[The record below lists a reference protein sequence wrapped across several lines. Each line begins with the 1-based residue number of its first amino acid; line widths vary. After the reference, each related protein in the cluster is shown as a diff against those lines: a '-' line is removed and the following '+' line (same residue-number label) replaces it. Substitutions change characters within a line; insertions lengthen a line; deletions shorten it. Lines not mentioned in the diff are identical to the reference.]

1 MHAKVQ
7 SLWNNQRLCT
17 FLQDRPSRKE
27 GALLYYG
34 KQDYRKRV
42 SVKQDIQRRVDNYF
56 LGSIVLIKDDDKP
69 RADVIDG
76 QQRLTTLIILFSVI
90 ASCLTGDNRNNCYQY
105 LRKPGNELE
114 GLEPLPRLELR
125 EKDKTFFQKCIQNV
139 RLDELEALDMESL
152 PNESQQHIKANSGLF
167 LRKMDAVFG
176 KDEKKVA
183 EFCKFLV
190 TRCYLVAVY
199 SPSQQSAF
207 RMFSVMNSRGLNLM
221 PVDIIK
227 SDIIGKLPEKEQQYY
242 TDKWEDLE
250 VQTSRSGFNEV
261 FAHTNMIF
269 SKAKA
274 KKNLLE
280 EFREAVLT
288 KVTPRELID
297 DILEPYAEAYVILA
311 NRKYVAVKN
320 AEQVNQYLFWLNKIG
335 NSDWMPPAIKF
346 LAEHKN
352 DPDYVLWFMER
363 LASFL
368 HITAKDINRRIERY
382 KRLLE
387 EMEMNPDHSLDD
399 PLASIELSNKEKKEF
414 ADTLDGEIY
423 KLTGI
428 RRNFV
433 ILRLNEFVG
442 DGAAKFDFEP
452 NILTIEHVL
461 PQTVRAGS
469 EWEKLWPDTAMRER
483 WGNRIANLVPLTRKK
498 NSEAQ
503 NYDFEKKKEIYFKG
517 KSGTPYDE
525 SVERD
530 GKIGEF
536 NINDESIYGA
546 LKVGSLAFE
555 LFKKVLETGN
565 ITDEEI
571 EKLKGKGYL
580 LYYAMVCRQ

>member
-1 MHAKVQ
+1 M
-7 SLWNNQRLCT
+7 
-17 FLQDRPSRKE
+17 
-27 GALLYYG
+27 
-34 KQDYRKRV
+34 
-42 SVKQDIQRRVDNYF
+42 
-56 LGSIVLIKDDDKP
+56 IKDDDKP

>member
-1 MHAKVQ
+1 M
-7 SLWNNQRLCT
+7 
-17 FLQDRPSRKE
+17 QDRPSRKE

-76 QQRLTTLIILFSVI
+76 QQRLTTLTILFSVI

-190 TRCYLVAVY
+190 TCYLVAVY

-363 LASFL
+363 LERLASFL
-368 HITAKDINRRIERY
+368 RITAKDINRRIERY

-536 NINDESIYGA
+536 NINDESTYGA